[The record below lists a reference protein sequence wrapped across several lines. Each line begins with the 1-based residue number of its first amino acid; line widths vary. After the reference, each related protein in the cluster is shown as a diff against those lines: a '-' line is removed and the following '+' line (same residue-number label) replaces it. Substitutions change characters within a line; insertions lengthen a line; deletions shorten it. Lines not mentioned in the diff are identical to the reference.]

1 MKFEIPFN
9 EDITRNQTKLNFDL
23 VWDRI
28 RKKNRTNTYVTIF
41 LIVFGSLIIYG
52 NGNIGYLL
60 LIMGFFGIIASY
72 RGKLIYQ
79 ENKKKYVT
87 SMNDEIEKYKTNNGS
102 SIWEFDDKHFNYKD
116 YKYDLKINWDG
127 FTTFRIIE
135 NNLFLDLGNGLS
147 YILGKDEVGEESF
160 QNIIDFLETKL
171 KRTSN

>member
-9 EDITRNQTKLNFDL
+9 EDITRSQTKLKFDL
-23 VWDRI
+23 VWDKI
-28 RKKNRTNTYVTIF
+28 RKKNRTNIYVTIF

-102 SIWEFDDKHFNYKD
+102 SVW
-116 YKYDLKINWDG
+116 
-127 FTTFRIIE
+127 
-135 NNLFLDLGNGLS
+135 
-147 YILGKDEVGEESF
+147 V
-160 QNIIDFLETKL
+160 
-171 KRTSN
+171 